1 VKRENLKTM
10 KHRNTNTPKPLP
22 TPAPKR
28 TRRLQGG
35 MSLIEVLVSVL
46 VVSTGLL
53 GAAALTA
60 SAMRNNQ
67 GSYERTQSSILTQG
81 IFEAMRANLA
91 AVNASSYNTDGWVC
105 AVAADPA
112 SLAARDIARWVG
124 TVKTQ
129 INADACGRIVCASG
143 ACTVSVR
150 WDDSR
155 STGGASAQ
163 VISTRA
169 QL

>member
-1 VKRENLKTM
+1 MRPLMNL
-10 KHRNTNTPKPLP
+10 HNARPSHARRNPQRSQRGL
-22 TPAPKR
+22 
-28 TRRLQGG
+28 
-35 MSLIEVLVSVL
+35 SLIEVLVSVL

-60 SAMRNNQ
+60 SAVRNNQ
-67 GSYERTQSSILTQG
+67 GSYERTQTSILTQG
-81 IFEAMRANLA
+81 IFDAMRANLV
-91 AVNASSYNTDGWVC
+91 AVNAGAYDTDGWVC
-105 AVAADPA
+105 SVATAPA

-129 INADACGRIVCASG
+129 INADACGRIACTAG
-143 ACTVSVR
+143 TCTVSVR

-155 STGGASAQ
+155 STGGSNAQ
-163 VISTRA
+163 VIATRA